1 MNCLSASEQWL
12 TVSRRGWGQCDRNM
26 ANFLHPDKITLHRL
40 SQWCAKVSWLN
51 RICVLYDFPLAPIE
65 VEFVSWRYLPTAE
78 WMFVFRHLLGPSA
91 RNRKSCQ
98 VNSEP
103 QCTEKMPEKC
113 SRLWK
118 CFRFMMEVYIS
129 SSLICGWQ
137 YILLIS
143 YIWVH
148 KNEGCRV

>member
-51 RICVLYDFPLAPIE
+51 RICVLFDFPLAPIE

-98 VNSEP
+98 VNWTTVYWKNAREMFPSVKVF
-103 QCTEKMPEKC
+103 QIYGGSVHILILDLWLTIHSFDQLHLSSQKW
-113 SRLWK
+113 RL
-118 CFRFMMEVYIS
+118 
-129 SSLICGWQ
+129 
-137 YILLIS
+137 
-143 YIWVH
+143 
-148 KNEGCRV
+148 